1 MFTRFMT
8 TKKYIL
14 SSLAKIFSDI
24 GFIINCMFFR
34 IPCVFITRRTG
45 YVYDVFQDRVT
56 PRYKIDK
63 GNYSADP
70 PKEEFMHL
78 KKYRGIAMH
87 FLNETDK
94 YVIGVYN
101 FGNRYYYFGYDK
113 KSHVTKNFKLVDD
126 DLLKTGITKSTS
138 FPSKYFSPWHNKMQ
152 FPTDYLYFFF
162 TPARYAK
169 LIEHIRS
176 RLSEKEWEAYK
187 EEHVDLMKIYDGL
200 DENSNTIIL
209 GLKFK

>member
-1 MFTRFMT
+1 MYVFQD
-8 TKKYIL
+8 
-14 SSLAKIFSDI
+14 SLCFYHEK
-24 GFIINCMFFR
+24 N
-34 IPCVFITRRTG
+34 G

-200 DENSNTIIL
+200 L
-209 GLKFK
+209 LW

>member
-1 MFTRFMT
+1 MERYDNIIF
-8 TKKYIL
+8 KKIHKVGGATN
-14 SSLAKIFSDI
+14 SLNKGIKKSLEGADTLNVYSIHDNQKIHSFFSCEDI
-24 GFIINCMFFR
+24 FGYWLHNQLY
-34 IPCVFITRRTG
+34 VFQDSLCFYHEKNG

-63 GNYSADP
+63 GNYSAEP

-113 KSHVTKNFKLVDD
+113 KA
-126 DLLKTGITKSTS
+126 
-138 FPSKYFSPWHNKMQ
+138 M
-152 FPTDYLYFFF
+152 
-162 TPARYAK
+162 
-169 LIEHIRS
+169 
-176 RLSEKEWEAYK
+176 
-187 EEHVDLMKIYDGL
+187 
-200 DENSNTIIL
+200 
-209 GLKFK
+209 

>member
-1 MFTRFMT
+1 MYVFQD
-8 TKKYIL
+8 
-14 SSLAKIFSDI
+14 SLCFYHEK
-24 GFIINCMFFR
+24 N
-34 IPCVFITRRTG
+34 G

-63 GNYSADP
+63 GNYSAEP

-138 FPSKYFSPWHNKMQ
+138 
-152 FPTDYLYFFF
+152 
-162 TPARYAK
+162 
-169 LIEHIRS
+169 
-176 RLSEKEWEAYK
+176 
-187 EEHVDLMKIYDGL
+187 
-200 DENSNTIIL
+200 
-209 GLKFK
+209 

>member
-1 MFTRFMT
+1 MFSR
-8 TKKYIL
+8 
-14 SSLAKIFSDI
+14 I
-24 GFIINCMFFR
+24 GL
-34 IPCVFITRRTG
+34 P
-45 YVYDVFQDRVT
+45 

-63 GNYSADP
+63 GNYSAEP